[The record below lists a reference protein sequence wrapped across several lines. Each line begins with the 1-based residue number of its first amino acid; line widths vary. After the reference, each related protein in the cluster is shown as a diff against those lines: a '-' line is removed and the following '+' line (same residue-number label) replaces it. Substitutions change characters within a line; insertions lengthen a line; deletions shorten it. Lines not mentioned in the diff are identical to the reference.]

1 VGSMDTSGAR
11 RGCARKPDVGV
22 RAVAA
27 TDTRPRRMGRRWH
40 SGVPALTGILHRA
53 VQGGTD
59 ARAQAAALPMP
70 CSMRRCTRE
79 DARPCAYHDR
89 RQQSCPTAFCP
100 AHSVSVGGVT
110 YCRRHAGTMQA
121 IGELAKNPSALPD
134 VADRGPALINYIA
147 RDLDKAIRTLL
158 ARTARPGESLIVDDA
173 VRLAHDHQRHA
184 RWERSWRIVEHTGP
198 VLAVTLA
205 LLEDEQS
212 RVYVRVGAQMV
223 ADSIPPW
230 IARRSQGVEVEAAI
244 DISQRQMFYQLL
256 EENISAAV
264 IRFRARE
271 ENVAA

>member
-1 VGSMDTSGAR
+1 
-11 RGCARKPDVGV
+11 
-22 RAVAA
+22 
-27 TDTRPRRMGRRWH
+27 MGRRWTA
-40 SGVPALTGILHRA
+40 GVPALTGMLHRA
-53 VQGGTD
+53 VQAGAD
-59 ARAQAAALPMP
+59 ARAQAAGPPRP
-70 CSMRRCTRE
+70 CSMRRCSRE

-89 RQQSCPTAFCP
+89 RQQSCPTAFCA
-100 AHSVSVGGVT
+100 AHSVAVGGVT
-110 YCRRHAGTMQA
+110 YCRRHAGTLQA
-121 IGELAKNPSALPD
+121 IGELARNPRALPD

-158 ARTARPGESLIVDDA
+158 ARTARPGESLVVDDA
-173 VRLAHDHQRHA
+173 VRLAHDHQRQA

-198 VLAVTLA
+198 VLAVTLQ

-212 RVYVRVGAQMV
+212 RVYVRVGAEMV
-223 ADSIPPW
+223 ADGIPPW

-271 ENVAA
+271 EHVAA